1 MALVLKFLPSYLL
14 NPATLP
20 EVPRR
25 RDATDDD
32 FLFHQGPARGLGKV
46 RFADWR
52 TSYDAFAHV
61 PNVAI
66 FREQADGLVE
76 LVMNAGPDE
85 DQAKDLDLLLALGE
99 LFTLVVYG
107 QLILEQASLTG
118 LDEDLVDQVFDVLV
132 RDFSAYAVDLHGKA
146 SSTKAQQLWA
156 LENVRKPGSGTG
168 RYDRVW
174 KQVRALSGTYEMRL

>member
-1 MALVLKFLPSYLL
+1 M
-14 NPATLP
+14 P
-20 EVPRR
+20 EVARR
-25 RDATDDD
+25 RDSADDD
-32 FLFHQGPARGLGKV
+32 FLFHQGPAGGLAKV

-52 TSYDAFAHV
+52 TAYDEFTQV
-61 PNVAI
+61 PNVAV

-76 LVMNAGPDE
+76 LVTTAGPDA
-85 DQAKDLDLLLALGE
+85 DQSGDLDLLLALGE

-118 LDEDLVDQVFDVLV
+118 LDRDVVDQVFDVLV

-146 SSTKAQQLWA
+146 SSTTAQQLWA
-156 LENVRKPGSGTG
+156 LEHVRKPSADTD

-174 KQVRALSGTYEMRL
+174 QQVRDLSGAYEMHP